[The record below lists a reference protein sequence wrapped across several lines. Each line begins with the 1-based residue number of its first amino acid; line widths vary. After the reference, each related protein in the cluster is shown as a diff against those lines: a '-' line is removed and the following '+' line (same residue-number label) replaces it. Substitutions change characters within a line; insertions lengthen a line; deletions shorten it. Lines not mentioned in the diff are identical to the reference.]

1 MCLSPI
7 FLFFEHT
14 TTECYMPKQPKQQQP
29 QPDPYPEEEVAL
41 DSLEVMDP
49 GSSTEEDN
57 EGDELED
64 IEE

>member
-1 MCLSPI
+1 
-7 FLFFEHT
+7 
-14 TTECYMPKQPKQQQP
+14 MPKEKQQPSQ
-29 QPDPYPEEEVAL
+29 DAEEVTL

-49 GSSTEEDN
+49 GSSIEEDN

>member
-1 MCLSPI
+1 
-7 FLFFEHT
+7 
-14 TTECYMPKQPKQQQP
+14 MPKQPKQQP
-29 QPDPYPEEEVAL
+29 QSDPYPAEEVAL

-49 GSSTEEDN
+49 GSSIEEDN

>member
-1 MCLSPI
+1 
-7 FLFFEHT
+7 
-14 TTECYMPKQPKQQQP
+14 MPKQQKQQQP

>member
-1 MCLSPI
+1 MS
-7 FLFFEHT
+7 
-14 TTECYMPKQPKQQQP
+14 KQPKQQQP
-29 QPDPYPEEEVAL
+29 QSDPYPAEEVAL